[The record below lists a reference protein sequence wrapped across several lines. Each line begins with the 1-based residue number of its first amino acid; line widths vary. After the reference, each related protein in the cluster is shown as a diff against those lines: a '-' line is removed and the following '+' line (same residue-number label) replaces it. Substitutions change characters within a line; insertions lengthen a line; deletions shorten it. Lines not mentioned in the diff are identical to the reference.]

1 MRVACAPTTA
11 VKFVNMAADLCMV
24 FKVFDLLLLSF
35 LHKNTSEDLK
45 KFKSAQARYG
55 RQRFLLFQKCFAIC
69 LGLLFTIGG
78 LIASRLTLSSLTL

>member
-1 MRVACAPTTA
+1 MMLNFGAGGLKVACAPTTP

-45 KFKSAQARYG
+45 KF
-55 RQRFLLFQKCFAIC
+55 
-69 LGLLFTIGG
+69 
-78 LIASRLTLSSLTL
+78 